1 MLALFKVFLLD
12 GTFYR
17 ASDAPDSVSEI
28 QKGTVARDDPRHVPT
43 NTDEYRA
50 ETLKNFF
57 FFFYKLSRVFNDSAS
72 TAMSLVSDPLNQA
85 YLSPLKLSKGYG
97 WVTQGTEV
105 QIKTLFTFVNI
116 RSTPPWWLRCID

>member
-1 MLALFKVFLLD
+1 MRVKHRAKQMQFQEFYGNMYDVNNGIDMLCDMLCVLALFKVFLLY

-57 FFFYKLSRVFNDSAS
+57 FFTSSQG
-72 TAMSLVSDPLNQA
+72 SLTIQPAQ
-85 YLSPLKLSKGYG
+85 
-97 WVTQGTEV
+97 Q
-105 QIKTLFTFVNI
+105 
-116 RSTPPWWLRCID
+116 